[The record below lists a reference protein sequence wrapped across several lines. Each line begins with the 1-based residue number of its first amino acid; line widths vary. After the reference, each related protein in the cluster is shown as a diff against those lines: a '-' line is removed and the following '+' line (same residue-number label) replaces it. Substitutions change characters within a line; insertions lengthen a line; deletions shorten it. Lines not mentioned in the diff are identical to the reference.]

1 MEKRAKRLENGE
13 VVWALRNGDIG
24 EKLKDLTF
32 DKESLVG
39 KLIEAG
45 SGTVVAKYNPNILT
59 GRYIEVWRQNNEGN
73 PEFDIEVDSSGQI
86 ITKTASQHKFKELY
100 PDSTY
105 GADFDVSVFD
115 MGINR
120 NISSFK
126 VKKKSE
132 GKINKFT
139 IVVKDA
145 DKKML
150 WLNSWYATDLFEGGG
165 KNFELKGSSRVDSE
179 VNLAKNAKIVK
190 GEVFNGWV
198 GLTDG
203 IKGTIA
209 PFAGGFEGGTPN
221 EVVLDLGEA
230 KTVNAFRAFKATT
243 SAFKGLQVGH
253 STDNENFTMLGAV
266 STLNNSNDVVLWTLE
281 EQPVRYIKIKFI
293 QTYNTF
299 KHDFLK
305 DKSILAEF
313 QALKF

>member
-1 MEKRAKRLENGE
+1 
-13 VVWALRNGDIG
+13 
-24 EKLKDLTF
+24 
-32 DKESLVG
+32 
-39 KLIEAG
+39 
-45 SGTVVAKYNPNILT
+45 
-59 GRYIEVWRQNNEGN
+59 
-73 PEFDIEVDSSGQI
+73 
-86 ITKTASQHKFKELY
+86 
-100 PDSTY
+100 
-105 GADFDVSVFD
+105 

-132 GKINKFT
+132 GKVDKFT

-150 WLNSWYATDLFEGGG
+150 WLNSFYATDLFEGGG
-165 KNFELKGSSRVDSE
+165 KSFELKGSFRVVNE
-179 VNLAKNAKIVK
+179 INLAENAKIVK
-190 GEVFNGWV
+190 GEVFQGWI

-203 IKGTIA
+203 INGTIA
-209 PFAGGFEGGTPN
+209 PFAGAFEGGSPS

-230 KTVNAFRAFKATT
+230 KTMNAFRAFKATT
-243 SAFKGLQVGH
+243 SAFKGIQVGY

-266 STLNNSNDVVLWTLE
+266 STLNNSNDVVLWTFE

-299 KHDFLK
+299 RHNFLK
-305 DKSILAEF
+305 DKSILGEF